1 MYRILVVDD
10 EPQIVELL
18 QIKIHLSRVKIHIY
32 NFCYNIHIHTKGDKI
47 Y

>member
-18 QIKIHLSRVKIHIY
+18 QIYLAMQGYKVLMMVHKHL
-32 NFCYNIHIHTKGDKI
+32 NFGNRINLIWF
-47 Y
+47 